1 MSFFLKL
8 PLKQKSKQSAER
20 NVKAGLSQIS
30 SRKFLVSDFSGKVL
44 DKKKFRKVNGGVCY
58 LSKLKQVIFDN
69 SLNDVTL
76 RRYTFHKIVV

>member
-1 MSFFLKL
+1 MSRQAWVRF
-8 PLKQKSKQSAER
+8 QVESSWSA
-20 NVKAGLSQIS
+20 I
-30 SRKFLVSDFSGKVL
+30 FPGKVL